1 MRTLDID
8 DRDSRKGRRGT
19 RRWVGKRWGKESP
32 RVERRSWGHTQPQSI
47 KPHLLLPGL
56 MGFLRPVEFYN
67 QRPLTTPSIVQ
78 LGSWRPAQIGQ
89 ELPMVISRSGANQG
103 GSPPAALLPLL

>member
-1 MRTLDID
+1 MLTGDNCNCAVARACT
-8 DRDSRKGRRGT
+8 
-19 RRWVGKRWGKESP
+19 
-32 RVERRSWGHTQPQSI
+32 HT
-47 KPHLLLPGL
+47 PHLPLPGL
-56 MGFLRPVEFYN
+56 MGFLRTVEFYN
-67 QRPLTTPSIVQ
+67 QRPLMTPSIVL